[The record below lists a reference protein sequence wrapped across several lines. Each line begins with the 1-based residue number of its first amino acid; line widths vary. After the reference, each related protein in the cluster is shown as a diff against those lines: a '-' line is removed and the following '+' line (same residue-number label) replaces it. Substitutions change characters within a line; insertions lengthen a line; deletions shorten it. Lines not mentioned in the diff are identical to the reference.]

1 MPRLAKSLALS
12 ALANALS
19 LGFAALVLGSHFNI
33 TLGWFV
39 VAVVLFTALAVVLRS
54 TIMSVVPRFARG
66 YTIIGG
72 LVLTAAALA
81 ITDAAVPETGFD
93 IKGTWAWLCVT
104 LIVWAAG
111 VAYGEV
117 DTHAPDDVPDVLP
130 KA

>member
-1 MPRLAKSLALS
+1 MAALVKSLVLS
-12 ALANALS
+12 ALANTLS
-19 LGFAALVLGSHFNI
+19 LGFAALVLGSRFNI
-33 TLGWFV
+33 TWGWLV
-39 VAVVLFTALAVVLRS
+39 VAVVLFTALTLVLRS
-54 TIMSVVPRFARG
+54 TITAVVPRFARG
-66 YTIIGG
+66 YTIIAG

-93 IKGTWAWLCVT
+93 IKGTWAWIAVT

-117 DTHAPDDVPDVLP
+117 DTHAPADVPDVLP